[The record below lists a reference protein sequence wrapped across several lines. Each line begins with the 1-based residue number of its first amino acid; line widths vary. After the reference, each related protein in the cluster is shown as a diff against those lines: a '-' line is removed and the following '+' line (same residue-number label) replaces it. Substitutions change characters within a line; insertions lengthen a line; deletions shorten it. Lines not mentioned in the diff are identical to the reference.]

1 MSEEIYCSKC
11 HNKTEETLLLSC
23 EHNLCIPCAAENL
36 SRQESKGIN
45 KTQLVICDLCG
56 SETEIDNETSKEI
69 LSMAVNNSNE
79 NNNYM
84 NYSSNLNDNNNNI
97 DFNNNSNGIVNLTY
111 FNQSNTNNNN
121 NNFNYNDNICNEHGE
136 PLTYLCL
143 DCLSKCV
150 CAECVVHGI
159 HKNHEVM
166 NIKKAYPLVYG
177 KSEELCTHVDDKI
190 KELKMLDNLIEKKK
204 GEITNLTEKCKNDIK
219 SAFEQIR
226 IKLNQKEKEILVKAE
241 NSLMENIQELNTYNH
256 IIRSKIISLN
266 KLIDTIN
273 AHLLRKDELK
283 LINFYCENKNKILNQ
298 SEVVELNNMPNLETL
313 SNLRID
319 IDKSSFDT
327 MINALNSLHFEINTM
342 KPIKQYASFDTQNYS
357 TKRQVYGMDFKNK
370 ISDNNPL
377 NFNYNNNSG
386 MIPNFNK

>member
-150 CAECVVHGI
+150 CSECVVHGI
-159 HKNHEVM
+159 HKNHDVI

-177 KSEELCTHVDDKI
+177 KTEELCSHVDDKI
-190 KELKMLDNLIEKKK
+190 KKIKILSDNIEKKK
-204 GEITNLTEKCKNDIK
+204 MEILNLNEKCKNDIK
-219 SAFEQIR
+219 NAFEIIR
-226 IKLNQKEKEILVKAE
+226 IKLNEKEKEILKKAE
-241 NSLMENIQELNTYNH
+241 SILNETIQELNTYNH
-256 IIRSKIISLN
+256 IIQTKIISLN
-266 KLIDTIN
+266 KIIDSIN

-283 LINFYCENKNKILNQ
+283 LINFYCQNKNKILNQ
-298 SEVVELNNMPNLETL
+298 SEIFELNKIPNLEYL
-313 SNLRID
+313 SNLRVD

-327 MINALNSLHFEINTM
+327 MLNALNSIQFQINTI
-342 KPIKQYASFDTQNYS
+342 KGIKQYPYYDTQKYT
-357 TKRQVYGMDFKNK
+357 TKRKIYGMAFKNK
-370 ISDNNPL
+370 ISDENPM
-377 NFNYNNNSG
+377 NFNF
-386 MIPNFNK
+386 MNK

>member
-45 KTQLVICDLCG
+45 KTQIVICDLCG

-69 LSMAVNNSNE
+69 LSIANE
-79 NNNYM
+79 NNNE
-84 NYSSNLNDNNNNI
+84 NINNEENLNNLNYD
-97 DFNNNSNGIVNLTY
+97 NNSNGYVNLTY
-111 FNQSNTNNNN
+111 FNQSNNFNKINNNE
-121 NNFNYNDNICNEHGE
+121 NICNEHGE
-136 PLTYLCL
+136 LLTYLCL

-150 CAECVVHGI
+150 CSECVVHGI

-166 NIKKAYPLVYG
+166 NIKKAYPLVYS
-177 KSEELCTHVDDKI
+177 KSEELSIHVNNKVN
-190 KELKMLDNLIEKKK
+190 ELKNLDNVIEKKK
-204 GEITNLTEKCKNDIK
+204 IEIGNLNNKCKNDIK
-219 SAFEQIR
+219 NAFEQIR
-226 IKLNQKEKEILVKAE
+226 IKLNQKEKEIIEKTE

-273 AHLLRKDELK
+273 SHLLRKDELK
-283 LINFYCENKNKILNQ
+283 LINFYCDNKNKILNQ
-298 SEVVELNNMPNLETL
+298 SEVIELNNMPNLETI

-327 MINALNSLHFEINTM
+327 MINALNSLNFEINTM
-342 KPIKQYASFDTQNYS
+342 KGI
-357 TKRQVYGMDFKNK
+357 NK
-370 ISDNNPL
+370 IT
-377 NFNYNNNSG
+377 NFDSQ
-386 MIPNFNK
+386 NFQLKEIYMELILKIELVIIIH

>member
-1 MSEEIYCSKC
+1 M
-11 HNKTEETLLLSC
+11 
-23 EHNLCIPCAAENL
+23 
-36 SRQESKGIN
+36 
-45 KTQLVICDLCG
+45 
-56 SETEIDNETSKEI
+56 
-69 LSMAVNNSNE
+69 
-79 NNNYM
+79 
-84 NYSSNLNDNNNNI
+84 
-97 DFNNNSNGIVNLTY
+97 
-111 FNQSNTNNNN
+111 
-121 NNFNYNDNICNEHGE
+121 
-136 PLTYLCL
+136 CL

-342 KPIKQYASFDTQNYS
+342 KPIKQYSSFDTQNYS

>member
-11 HNKTEETLLLSC
+11 NNKTEETLLLSC
-23 EHNLCIPCAAENL
+23 EHNLCIQCAAENL

-45 KTQLVICDLCG
+45 KTQIVICDLCG

-69 LSMAVNNSNE
+69 LSIANE
-79 NNNYM
+79 NNNE
-84 NYSSNLNDNNNNI
+84 NINNEENLNNLNYD
-97 DFNNNSNGIVNLTY
+97 NNSNGYVNLTY
-111 FNQSNTNNNN
+111 FNQSNNFNKINNNE
-121 NNFNYNDNICNEHGE
+121 NICNEHGE
-136 PLTYLCL
+136 LLTYICL

-150 CAECVVHGI
+150 CSECVVHGI

-166 NIKKAYPLVYG
+166 NIKKAYPLVYS
-177 KSEELCTHVDDKI
+177 KSEELSIHVNDKV
-190 KELKMLDNLIEKKK
+190 KELKNLDCLIDKKK
-204 GEITNLTEKCKNDIK
+204 NEIANLTNKCKSDIK
-219 SAFEQIR
+219 NAFEQIR
-226 IKLNQKEKEILVKAE
+226 IKLNQKEKEIIEKTE

-342 KPIKQYASFDTQNYS
+342 KPIKQYSSFDTQNYS